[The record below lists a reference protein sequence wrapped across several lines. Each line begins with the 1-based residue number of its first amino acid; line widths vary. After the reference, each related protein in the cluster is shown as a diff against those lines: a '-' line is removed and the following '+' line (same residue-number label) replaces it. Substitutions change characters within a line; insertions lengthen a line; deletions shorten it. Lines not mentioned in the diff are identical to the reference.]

1 MVIKLQYTFLLKVT
15 LNQHQSDN
23 FVICNLKQTSYFN
36 IMNSTIKTNEG
47 KLIKMSIGGYVT
59 QPSFKNPGY
68 IPDNDGKSVI
78 YPGMFGVV
86 NNVKVGDKAFG
97 WAGDHIEPGVS
108 IDSEKINEH
117 FALHYLVCTGN
128 KAIVRSG
135 DAKGKVGIVTGE
147 HARNLIH
154 FDQKTLDKICIGDQV
169 DIITHGRGLKL
180 IDFPEIEI
188 KKIDPN
194 LLKAMNIKVIKG
206 KLIIDVAIELP
217 IRIMGSGAEL
227 NSEYVDQDLMS
238 GDRQLMKKLKIDE
251 MKLGDLIVINHAD
264 HRWGRSFKK
273 DYVSIAIC
281 IHGDSVMTGH
291 GPGIMTIMTGEKQY
305 LGWSISRVANLKKI
319 LKIKK

>member
-1 MVIKLQYTFLLKVT
+1 MAVA
-15 LNQHQSDN
+15 
-23 FVICNLKQTSYFN
+23 
-36 IMNSTIKTNEG
+36 
-47 KLIKMSIGGYVT
+47 GYVS

-68 IPDNDGKSVI
+68 IPNNDGKSVI

-108 IDSEKINEH
+108 IDSEHINEH
-117 FALHYLVCTGN
+117 FALHYMVCTGN

-135 DAKGKVGIVTGE
+135 EAKGSIGIVTGE
-147 HARNLIH
+147 HARNLVH
-154 FDQKTLDKICIGDQV
+154 FEQKTLDKICVGDQI

-180 IDFPEIEI
+180 LDFPDIEL

-194 LLKAMNIKVIKG
+194 LLKSMNLKIVDK
-206 KLIIDVAIELP
+206 KLIVDVAMELP

-238 GDRQLMKKLKIDE
+238 GDRSLMKKLKIDQ
-251 MKLGDLIVINHAD
+251 MRLGDLIVINHAD

-273 DYVSIAIC
+273 EYISIAIC

-291 GPGIMTIMTGEKQY
+291 GPGIMTIMTGKRKN
-305 LGWSISRVANLKKI
+305 LGWKINKKANIKNI
-319 LKIKK
+319 LKVKI

>member
-1 MVIKLQYTFLLKVT
+1 MIP
-15 LNQHQSDN
+15 
-23 FVICNLKQTSYFN
+23 NL
-36 IMNSTIKTNEG
+36 KTNEK

-68 IPDNDGKSVI
+68 IPDNDGNSVI
-78 YPGMFGVV
+78 LPGMYGVV

-97 WAGDHIEPGVS
+97 WNGDHIEPGVS
-108 IDSEKINEH
+108 IDSENINEH

-135 DAKGKVGIVTGE
+135 EAKGKTGIVTGE

-154 FDQKTLDKICIGDQV
+154 FEQNILEKICVGDQI

-180 IDFPEIEI
+180 LDFPEIEI

-194 LLKAMNIKVIKG
+194 LLKSMNFKVVNK
-206 KLIIDVAIELP
+206 KLIVDVAIELP
-217 IRIMGSGAEL
+217 IKIMGSGAEL

-238 GDRQLMKKLKIDE
+238 GDRSLMKKLKIDQ

-264 HRWGRSFKK
+264 HRWGRSYKK
-273 DYVSIAIC
+273 DHVSIALC

-291 GPGIMTIMTGEKQY
+291 GPGIMTVMTGTKKN
-305 LGWSISRVANLKKI
+305 LGWRINKKANLKNI
-319 LKIKK
+319 LKIKL

>member
-1 MVIKLQYTFLLKVT
+1 MI
-15 LNQHQSDN
+15 LN
-23 FVICNLKQTSYFN
+23 L
-36 IMNSTIKTNEG
+36 KTNEK

-68 IPDNDGKSVI
+68 IPDNDGNSVI
-78 YPGMFGVV
+78 LPGMYGVV

-97 WAGDHIEPGVS
+97 WNGDHIEPGVS
-108 IDSEKINEH
+108 IDSENINEH

-135 DAKGKVGIVTGE
+135 EAKGKTGIVTGE

-154 FDQKTLDKICIGDQV
+154 FEQNILEKICVGDQI

-180 IDFPEIEI
+180 LDFPEIEI

-194 LLKAMNIKVIKG
+194 LLKSMNFKVENK
-206 KLIIDVAIELP
+206 KLIVDVAIELP
-217 IRIMGSGAEL
+217 IKIMGSGAEL

-238 GDRQLMKKLKIDE
+238 GDRSLMKKLKIDQ

-264 HRWGRSFKK
+264 HRWGRSYKK
-273 DYVSIAIC
+273 DHVSIALC

-291 GPGIMTIMTGEKQY
+291 GPGIMTIMTGTKKN
-305 LGWSISRVANLKKI
+305 LGWRINKKANLKNI
-319 LKIKK
+319 LKIKL

>member
-1 MVIKLQYTFLLKVT
+1 MKKK
-15 LNQHQSDN
+15 S
-23 FVICNLKQTSYFN
+23 
-36 IMNSTIKTNEG
+36 
-47 KLIKMSIGGYVT
+47 LISNVESLIQMAVAGYVS

-68 IPDNDGKSVI
+68 IPNNDGKSVI

-108 IDSEKINEH
+108 IDSEHINEH
-117 FALHYLVCTGN
+117 FALHYMVCTGN

-135 DAKGKVGIVTGE
+135 EAKGSIGIVTGE
-147 HARNLIH
+147 HARNLVH
-154 FDQKTLDKICIGDQV
+154 FEQKTLDKICVGDQI

-180 IDFPEIEI
+180 LDFPDIEL

-194 LLKAMNIKVIKG
+194 LLKSMNLKIVDK
-206 KLIIDVAIELP
+206 KLIVDVAMELP

-238 GDRQLMKKLKIDE
+238 GDRSLMKKLIIDQ
-251 MKLGDLIVINHAD
+251 MRLGDLIVINHAD

-273 DYVSIAIC
+273 DYISIAIC

-291 GPGIMTIMTGEKQY
+291 GPGIMTIMTGKRKN
-305 LGWSISRVANLKKI
+305 LGWKINKKANIKNI
-319 LKIKK
+319 LKVKI

>member
-1 MVIKLQYTFLLKVT
+1 MIP
-15 LNQHQSDN
+15 
-23 FVICNLKQTSYFN
+23 NL
-36 IMNSTIKTNEG
+36 KTNEK

-68 IPDNDGKSVI
+68 IPDNDGNSVI
-78 YPGMFGVV
+78 LPGMYGVV

-97 WAGDHIEPGVS
+97 WKGDHIEPGIS
-108 IDSEKINEH
+108 IDSENINEH

-135 DAKGKVGIVTGE
+135 EAKGKTGIVTGE

-154 FDQKTLDKICIGDQV
+154 FEQNILEKICVGDQI

-180 IDFPEIEI
+180 LDFPEIEI

-194 LLKAMNIKVIKG
+194 LLKSMNFKVENK
-206 KLIIDVAIELP
+206 KLIVDVAIELP
-217 IRIMGSGAEL
+217 IKIMGSGAEL

-238 GDRQLMKKLKIDE
+238 GDRSLMKKLKIDQ

-264 HRWGRSFKK
+264 HRWGRSYKK
-273 DYVSIAIC
+273 DHVSIALC

-291 GPGIMTIMTGEKQY
+291 GPGIMTIMTGTKKN
-305 LGWSISRVANLKKI
+305 LDWRINKKANLKNI
-319 LKIKK
+319 LKIKL

>member
-1 MVIKLQYTFLLKVT
+1 MIP
-15 LNQHQSDN
+15 
-23 FVICNLKQTSYFN
+23 NL
-36 IMNSTIKTNEG
+36 KTNEK

-68 IPDNDGKSVI
+68 IPDNDGNSVI
-78 YPGMFGVV
+78 LPGMYGVV

-97 WAGDHIEPGVS
+97 WNGDHIEPGVS
-108 IDSEKINEH
+108 IDSENINEH

-135 DAKGKVGIVTGE
+135 EAKGKTGIVTGE

-154 FDQKTLDKICIGDQV
+154 FEQNILEKICVGDQI

-180 IDFPEIEI
+180 LDFPEIEI

-194 LLKAMNIKVIKG
+194 LLKSMNFKVENK
-206 KLIIDVAIELP
+206 KLIVDVAIELP
-217 IRIMGSGAEL
+217 IKIMGSGAEL

-238 GDRQLMKKLKIDE
+238 GDRSLMKKLKIDQ

-264 HRWGRSFKK
+264 HRWGRSYKK
-273 DYVSIAIC
+273 DRVSIALC

-291 GPGIMTIMTGEKQY
+291 GPGIMTIMTGTKKN
-305 LGWSISRVANLKKI
+305 LGWRINKKANLKNI
-319 LKIKK
+319 LKIKL

>member
-1 MVIKLQYTFLLKVT
+1 MIP
-15 LNQHQSDN
+15 
-23 FVICNLKQTSYFN
+23 NL
-36 IMNSTIKTNEG
+36 KTNE
-47 KLIKMSIGGYVT
+47 KNLIKMSIGGYVT

-68 IPDNDGKSVI
+68 IPNNDGNSVI
-78 YPGMFGVV
+78 LPGMYGVV

-97 WAGDHIEPGVS
+97 WSGDHIEPGVS
-108 IDSEKINEH
+108 IDLENINEH

-135 DAKGKVGIVTGE
+135 EAKGRTGVVTGE

-154 FDQKTLDKICIGDQV
+154 FEQKTLEKICVGDQI

-188 KKIDPN
+188 KKIDPS
-194 LLKAMNIKVIKG
+194 LLKSMNFKVENK
-206 KLIIDVAIELP
+206 KLIVDVAIELP
-217 IRIMGSGAEL
+217 IKIMGSGAEL

-238 GDRQLMKKLKIDE
+238 GDRSLMKKLKIDQ

-264 HRWGRSFKK
+264 HRWGRSYKK
-273 DYVSIAIC
+273 DHVSIALC

-291 GPGIMTIMTGEKQY
+291 GPGIMTIMTATKKN
-305 LGWSISRVANLKKI
+305 LSWKINKNANLKNI
-319 LKIKK
+319 LKIKL

>member
-1 MVIKLQYTFLLKVT
+1 MIP
-15 LNQHQSDN
+15 
-23 FVICNLKQTSYFN
+23 NL
-36 IMNSTIKTNEG
+36 KTNE
-47 KLIKMSIGGYVT
+47 KNLIKMSIGGYVT

-68 IPDNDGKSVI
+68 IPDNDGNSVI
-78 YPGMFGVV
+78 LPGMYGVV

-97 WAGDHIEPGVS
+97 WNGDHIEPGVS
-108 IDSEKINEH
+108 IDSENINEH

-135 DAKGKVGIVTGE
+135 EAKGKTGIVTGE

-154 FDQKTLDKICIGDQV
+154 FEQNTLEKICVGDQI

-180 IDFPEIEI
+180 LDFPEIEI

-194 LLKAMNIKVIKG
+194 LLKSMNFKVVNK
-206 KLIIDVAIELP
+206 KLIVDVAIELP
-217 IRIMGSGAEL
+217 IKIMGSGAEL

-238 GDRQLMKKLKIDE
+238 GDRSLMKKLKIDQ

-264 HRWGRSFKK
+264 HRWGRSYKK
-273 DYVSIAIC
+273 DHVSIALC

-291 GPGIMTIMTGEKQY
+291 GPGIMTIMTGTKKN
-305 LGWSISRVANLKKI
+305 LGWRINKKANLKNI
-319 LKIKK
+319 LKIKL

>member
-1 MVIKLQYTFLLKVT
+1 MIP
-15 LNQHQSDN
+15 
-23 FVICNLKQTSYFN
+23 NL
-36 IMNSTIKTNEG
+36 KTNEK

-68 IPDNDGKSVI
+68 IPDNDGNSVI
-78 YPGMFGVV
+78 LPGMYGVV

-97 WAGDHIEPGVS
+97 WKGDHIEPGIS
-108 IDSEKINEH
+108 IDSENINEH

-135 DAKGKVGIVTGE
+135 EAKGKTGIVTGE

-154 FDQKTLDKICIGDQV
+154 FEQNILEKICVGDQI

-180 IDFPEIEI
+180 LDFPEIEI

-194 LLKAMNIKVIKG
+194 LLKSMNFKVVNK
-206 KLIIDVAIELP
+206 KLIVDVAIELP
-217 IRIMGSGAEL
+217 IKIMGSGAEL

-238 GDRQLMKKLKIDE
+238 GDRSLMKKLKIDQ

-264 HRWGRSFKK
+264 HRWGRSYKK
-273 DYVSIAIC
+273 DHVSIALC

-291 GPGIMTIMTGEKQY
+291 GPGIMTIMTATKKN
-305 LGWSISRVANLKKI
+305 LVWKINKNANLKNI
-319 LKIKK
+319 LKIKL

>member
-1 MVIKLQYTFLLKVT
+1 MIP
-15 LNQHQSDN
+15 
-23 FVICNLKQTSYFN
+23 NL
-36 IMNSTIKTNEG
+36 KTNEK

-68 IPDNDGKSVI
+68 IPDNDGNSVI
-78 YPGMFGVV
+78 LPGMYGVV
-86 NNVKVGDKAFG
+86 NNVKVGDRAFG
-97 WAGDHIEPGVS
+97 WNGDHIEPGVS
-108 IDSEKINEH
+108 IDSENINEH

-135 DAKGKVGIVTGE
+135 EAKGKTGIVTGE

-154 FDQKTLDKICIGDQV
+154 FEQNILEKICVGDQI

-180 IDFPEIEI
+180 LDFPEIEI

-194 LLKAMNIKVIKG
+194 LLKSMNFKVENK
-206 KLIIDVAIELP
+206 KLIVDVAIELP
-217 IRIMGSGAEL
+217 IKIMGSGAEL

-238 GDRQLMKKLKIDE
+238 GDRSLMKKLKIDQ

-264 HRWGRSFKK
+264 HRWGRSYKK
-273 DYVSIAIC
+273 DHVSIALC

-291 GPGIMTIMTGEKQY
+291 GPGIMTIMTGTKKN
-305 LGWSISRVANLKKI
+305 LGWRINKKANLKNI
-319 LKIKK
+319 LKIKL

>member
-1 MVIKLQYTFLLKVT
+1 MIP
-15 LNQHQSDN
+15 
-23 FVICNLKQTSYFN
+23 NL
-36 IMNSTIKTNEG
+36 KTNEK

-59 QPSFKNPGY
+59 QPSFRNPGY
-68 IPDNDGKSVI
+68 IPDNDGNSVI
-78 YPGMFGVV
+78 LPGMYGVV

-97 WAGDHIEPGVS
+97 WKGDHIEPGIS
-108 IDSEKINEH
+108 IDSENINEH

-135 DAKGKVGIVTGE
+135 EAKGKTGIVTGE

-154 FDQKTLDKICIGDQV
+154 FEQNILEKICVGDQI

-180 IDFPEIEI
+180 LDFPEIEI

-194 LLKAMNIKVIKG
+194 LLKSMNFKVVNK
-206 KLIIDVAIELP
+206 KLIVDVAIELP
-217 IRIMGSGAEL
+217 IKIMGSGAEL

-238 GDRQLMKKLKIDE
+238 GDRSLMKKLKIDQ

-264 HRWGRSFKK
+264 HRWGRSYKK
-273 DYVSIAIC
+273 DHVSIALC

-291 GPGIMTIMTGEKQY
+291 GPGIMTIMTGTKKN
-305 LGWSISRVANLKKI
+305 LDWRINKKANLKNI
-319 LKIKK
+319 LKIKL

>member
-1 MVIKLQYTFLLKVT
+1 MKKK
-15 LNQHQSDN
+15 S
-23 FVICNLKQTSYFN
+23 
-36 IMNSTIKTNEG
+36 
-47 KLIKMSIGGYVT
+47 LISNVESLIQMAVAGYVS

-68 IPDNDGKSVI
+68 IPNNDGKSVI

-108 IDSEKINEH
+108 IDSEHINEH
-117 FALHYLVCTGN
+117 FALHYMVCTGN

-135 DAKGKVGIVTGE
+135 EAKGSIGIVTGE
-147 HARNLIH
+147 HARNLVH
-154 FDQKTLDKICIGDQV
+154 FEQKTLNKICVGDQI

-180 IDFPEIEI
+180 LDFPDIEL

-194 LLKAMNIKVIKG
+194 LLKSMNLKIVDK
-206 KLIIDVAIELP
+206 KLIVDVAMELP

-238 GDRQLMKKLKIDE
+238 GDRSLMKKLKIDQ
-251 MKLGDLIVINHAD
+251 MRLGDLIVINHAD

-273 DYVSIAIC
+273 DYISIAIC

-291 GPGIMTIMTGEKQY
+291 GPGIMTIMTGKRKN
-305 LGWSISRVANLKKI
+305 LGWKINKKANIKNI
-319 LKIKK
+319 LKVKI

>member
-1 MVIKLQYTFLLKVT
+1 MKKKSLKSNVE
-15 LNQHQSDN
+15 S
-23 FVICNLKQTSYFN
+23 
-36 IMNSTIKTNEG
+36 
-47 KLIKMSIGGYVT
+47 LIQMAVAGYVS

-68 IPDNDGKSVI
+68 IPNNDGKSVI

-108 IDSEKINEH
+108 IDSEHINEH
-117 FALHYLVCTGN
+117 FALHYMVCTGN

-135 DAKGKVGIVTGE
+135 EAKGSIGIVTGE
-147 HARNLIH
+147 HARNLVH
-154 FDQKTLDKICIGDQV
+154 FEQKTLDKICVGDQI

-180 IDFPEIEI
+180 LDFPDIEL

-194 LLKAMNIKVIKG
+194 LLKSMNLKIVDK
-206 KLIIDVAIELP
+206 KLIVDVAMELP

-238 GDRQLMKKLKIDE
+238 GDRSLMKKLKIDQ
-251 MKLGDLIVINHAD
+251 MRLGDLIIINHAD

-273 DYVSIAIC
+273 DYISIAIC

-291 GPGIMTIMTGEKQY
+291 GPGIMTIMTGKRKN
-305 LGWSISRVANLKKI
+305 LGWKINKKANIKNI
-319 LKIKK
+319 LKVKI

>member
-1 MVIKLQYTFLLKVT
+1 MIP
-15 LNQHQSDN
+15 
-23 FVICNLKQTSYFN
+23 NL
-36 IMNSTIKTNEG
+36 KTNEK

-68 IPDNDGKSVI
+68 IPDNDGNSVI
-78 YPGMFGVV
+78 LPGMYGVV

-97 WAGDHIEPGVS
+97 WNGDHIEPGVS
-108 IDSEKINEH
+108 IDSENVNEH

-135 DAKGKVGIVTGE
+135 EAKGKTGIVTGE

-154 FDQKTLDKICIGDQV
+154 FEQNILEKICVGDQI

-180 IDFPEIEI
+180 LDFPEIEI

-194 LLKAMNIKVIKG
+194 LLKSMNFKVENK
-206 KLIIDVAIELP
+206 KLIVDVAIELP
-217 IRIMGSGAEL
+217 IKIMGSGAEL

-238 GDRQLMKKLKIDE
+238 GDRSLMKQLKIDQ

-264 HRWGRSFKK
+264 HRWGRSYKK
-273 DYVSIAIC
+273 DHVSIALC

-291 GPGIMTIMTGEKQY
+291 GPGIMTIMTGTKKN
-305 LGWSISRVANLKKI
+305 LGWKINKNANLKNI
-319 LKIKK
+319 LKIKL

>member
-1 MVIKLQYTFLLKVT
+1 MIP
-15 LNQHQSDN
+15 
-23 FVICNLKQTSYFN
+23 NL
-36 IMNSTIKTNEG
+36 KTNEK

-68 IPDNDGKSVI
+68 IPDNDGNSVI
-78 YPGMFGVV
+78 LPGMYGVV

-97 WAGDHIEPGVS
+97 WNGDHIEPGVS
-108 IDSEKINEH
+108 IDSENVNEH

-135 DAKGKVGIVTGE
+135 EAKGKTGIVTGE

-154 FDQKTLDKICIGDQV
+154 FEQNVLEKICIGDQI

-180 IDFPEIEI
+180 LDFPEIEI

-194 LLKAMNIKVIKG
+194 LLKSMNFKVENK
-206 KLIIDVAIELP
+206 KLIVDVAIELP
-217 IRIMGSGAEL
+217 IKIMGSGAEL

-238 GDRQLMKKLKIDE
+238 GDRSLMKKLKIDQ

-264 HRWGRSFKK
+264 HRWGRSYKK
-273 DYVSIAIC
+273 DHVSIALC

-291 GPGIMTIMTGEKQY
+291 GPGIMTVMTGTKKN
-305 LGWSISRVANLKKI
+305 LGWRINKKANLKNI
-319 LKIKK
+319 LKIKL

>member
-1 MVIKLQYTFLLKVT
+1 MIP
-15 LNQHQSDN
+15 
-23 FVICNLKQTSYFN
+23 NL
-36 IMNSTIKTNEG
+36 KTNEK

-68 IPDNDGKSVI
+68 IPDNDGNSVI
-78 YPGMFGVV
+78 LPGMYGVV

-97 WAGDHIEPGVS
+97 WNGDHIEPGVS
-108 IDSEKINEH
+108 IDSENINEH

-135 DAKGKVGIVTGE
+135 EAKGKTGIVTGE

-154 FDQKTLDKICIGDQV
+154 FEQNILEKICVGDQI

-180 IDFPEIEI
+180 LDFPEIEI

-194 LLKAMNIKVIKG
+194 LLKSMNFKVENK
-206 KLIIDVAIELP
+206 KLIVDVAIELP
-217 IRIMGSGAEL
+217 IKIMGSGAEL

-238 GDRQLMKKLKIDE
+238 GDRSLMKKLKIDQ

-264 HRWGRSFKK
+264 HRWGRSYKK
-273 DYVSIAIC
+273 DHVSIALC

-291 GPGIMTIMTGEKQY
+291 GPGIMTIITGTKKN
-305 LGWSISRVANLKKI
+305 LGWRINKKANLKNI
-319 LKIKK
+319 LKIKL

>member
-1 MVIKLQYTFLLKVT
+1 MK
-15 LNQHQSDN
+15 
-23 FVICNLKQTSYFN
+23 NLS
-36 IMNSTIKTNEG
+36 IISNSNS
-47 KLIKMSIGGYVT
+47 LIKMVVAGYVS

-86 NNVKVGDKAFG
+86 NNVKIGDKAFG

-108 IDSEKINEH
+108 IDSEHINEH
-117 FALHYLVCTGN
+117 FALHYMVCIGN

-135 DAKGKVGIVTGE
+135 EAKGSIGVVTGE
-147 HARNLIH
+147 HARNLVH
-154 FDQKTLDKICIGDQV
+154 FEQKTLDKICVGDQI

-180 IDFPEIEI
+180 LDFPEIEI
-188 KKIDPN
+188 KKIDPK
-194 LLKAMNIKVIKG
+194 LLKSMNLKIIDKR
-206 KLIIDVAIELP
+206 LIIDVAIELP

-238 GDRQLMKKLKIDE
+238 GDRSLMKKLKIDQ
-251 MKLGDLIVINHAD
+251 MRLGDLIVINHAD

-273 DYVSIAIC
+273 EYISIAIC

-291 GPGIMTIMTGEKQY
+291 GPGIMTIMTGKRKD
-305 LGWSISRVANLKKI
+305 LGWNINKKANIKNI
-319 LKIKK
+319 LKVKK

>member
-1 MVIKLQYTFLLKVT
+1 MIP
-15 LNQHQSDN
+15 
-23 FVICNLKQTSYFN
+23 NL
-36 IMNSTIKTNEG
+36 KTNEK

-68 IPDNDGKSVI
+68 IPDNDGNSVI
-78 YPGMFGVV
+78 LPGMYGVV

-97 WAGDHIEPGVS
+97 WNGDHIEPGVS
-108 IDSEKINEH
+108 IDSENINEH

-135 DAKGKVGIVTGE
+135 EAKGKTGIVTGE

-154 FDQKTLDKICIGDQV
+154 FEQNTLEKICVGDQI

-180 IDFPEIEI
+180 FDFPEIEI

-194 LLKAMNIKVIKG
+194 LLKSMNFKVVNK
-206 KLIIDVAIELP
+206 KLIVDVAIELP
-217 IRIMGSGAEL
+217 IKIMGSGAEL

-238 GDRQLMKKLKIDE
+238 GDRSLMKKLKIDQ
-251 MKLGDLIVINHAD
+251 MKLGDLIAINHAD
-264 HRWGRSFKK
+264 HRWGRSYKK
-273 DYVSIAIC
+273 DHVSIALC

-291 GPGIMTIMTGEKQY
+291 GPGIMTIMTGTKKN
-305 LGWSISRVANLKKI
+305 LGWRINKKANLKNL
-319 LKIKK
+319 LKIKL

>member
-1 MVIKLQYTFLLKVT
+1 MFT
-15 LNQHQSDN
+15 
-23 FVICNLKQTSYFN
+23 NL
-36 IMNSTIKTNEG
+36 KTNEK

-68 IPDNDGKSVI
+68 IPDNDGNSVI
-78 YPGMFGVV
+78 LPGMYGVV

-97 WAGDHIEPGVS
+97 WNGDHIEPGVS
-108 IDSEKINEH
+108 IDSENINEH

-135 DAKGKVGIVTGE
+135 EAKGKTGIVTGE

-154 FDQKTLDKICIGDQV
+154 IELNILEKNCVGDQV
-169 DIITHGRGLKL
+169 DIIPQGRGLKL
-180 IDFPEIEI
+180 LDFPEIEI

-194 LLKAMNIKVIKG
+194 LLKSMNFKVENK
-206 KLIIDVAIELP
+206 KLIVDVAIELP
-217 IRIMGSGAEL
+217 IKIMGSGAEL

-238 GDRQLMKKLKIDE
+238 GDRSLMKKLKIDQ

-264 HRWGRSFKK
+264 HRWGRSYKK
-273 DYVSIAIC
+273 DHVSIALC

-291 GPGIMTIMTGEKQY
+291 GPGIMTIMTGTKKN
-305 LGWSISRVANLKKI
+305 LGWRINKKANLKNI
-319 LKIKK
+319 LKIKL

>member
-1 MVIKLQYTFLLKVT
+1 MIP
-15 LNQHQSDN
+15 
-23 FVICNLKQTSYFN
+23 NL
-36 IMNSTIKTNEG
+36 KTNE
-47 KLIKMSIGGYVT
+47 KNLIKMSIGGYVT

-68 IPDNDGKSVI
+68 IPDNDGNSVI
-78 YPGMFGVV
+78 LPGMYGVV

-97 WAGDHIEPGVS
+97 WNGDHIEPGVS
-108 IDSEKINEH
+108 IDSENINEH

-135 DAKGKVGIVTGE
+135 EAKGKTGIVTGE

-154 FDQKTLDKICIGDQV
+154 FEQNILEKICVGDQI

-180 IDFPEIEI
+180 LDFPEIEI

-194 LLKAMNIKVIKG
+194 LLKSMNFKVVNK
-206 KLIIDVAIELP
+206 KLIVDVAIELP
-217 IRIMGSGAEL
+217 IKIMGSGAEL

-238 GDRQLMKKLKIDE
+238 GDRSLMKKLKIDQ

-264 HRWGRSFKK
+264 HRWGRSYKK
-273 DYVSIAIC
+273 DHVSIALC

-291 GPGIMTIMTGEKQY
+291 GPGIMTIMTGTKKN
-305 LGWSISRVANLKKI
+305 LGWRINKKANLKNI
-319 LKIKK
+319 LKIKL

>member
-1 MVIKLQYTFLLKVT
+1 MIP
-15 LNQHQSDN
+15 
-23 FVICNLKQTSYFN
+23 NL
-36 IMNSTIKTNEG
+36 KTNEK

-68 IPDNDGKSVI
+68 IPDNDGNSVI
-78 YPGMFGVV
+78 LPGMYGVV

-97 WAGDHIEPGVS
+97 WNGDHIEPGVS
-108 IDSEKINEH
+108 IDSENINEH

-135 DAKGKVGIVTGE
+135 EAKGKTGIVTGE

-154 FDQKTLDKICIGDQV
+154 FEQNILEKICVGDQI

-180 IDFPEIEI
+180 LDFPEIEI

-194 LLKAMNIKVIKG
+194 LLKSMNFKVENK
-206 KLIIDVAIELP
+206 KLIVDVAIELP
-217 IRIMGSGAEL
+217 IKIMGSGAEL

-238 GDRQLMKKLKIDE
+238 GDRSLMKKLKIDQ

-264 HRWGRSFKK
+264 HRWGRSYKK
-273 DYVSIAIC
+273 DHLSIALC

-291 GPGIMTIMTGEKQY
+291 GPGIMTIMTGTKKN
-305 LGWSISRVANLKKI
+305 LGWRINKKANLKNI
-319 LKIKK
+319 LKIKL

>member
-1 MVIKLQYTFLLKVT
+1 MKKK
-15 LNQHQSDN
+15 S
-23 FVICNLKQTSYFN
+23 
-36 IMNSTIKTNEG
+36 
-47 KLIKMSIGGYVT
+47 LISNVESLIQMAVAGYVS

-68 IPDNDGKSVI
+68 IPNNDGKSVI

-108 IDSEKINEH
+108 IDSEHINEH
-117 FALHYLVCTGN
+117 FALHYMVCTGN

-135 DAKGKVGIVTGE
+135 EAKGSIGIVTGE
-147 HARNLIH
+147 HARNLVH
-154 FDQKTLDKICIGDQV
+154 FEQKTLDKICVGDQI

-180 IDFPEIEI
+180 LDFPDIEL

-194 LLKAMNIKVIKG
+194 LLKSMNLKIVDK
-206 KLIIDVAIELP
+206 KLIVDVAMELP

-238 GDRQLMKKLKIDE
+238 GDRSLMKKLKIDQ
-251 MKLGDLIVINHAD
+251 MRLGDLIVINHAD

-273 DYVSIAIC
+273 DYISIAIC

-291 GPGIMTIMTGEKQY
+291 GPGIMTIMTGKRKN
-305 LGWSISRVANLKKI
+305 LGWKINKKANIKNILRVKI
-319 LKIKK
+319 

>member
-1 MVIKLQYTFLLKVT
+1 MIP
-15 LNQHQSDN
+15 
-23 FVICNLKQTSYFN
+23 NL
-36 IMNSTIKTNEG
+36 KTNEK

-68 IPDNDGKSVI
+68 IPDNDGNSVI
-78 YPGMFGVV
+78 LPGMYGVV

-97 WAGDHIEPGVS
+97 WNGDHIEPGVS
-108 IDSEKINEH
+108 IDSENINEH

-135 DAKGKVGIVTGE
+135 EAKGKTGIVTGE

-154 FDQKTLDKICIGDQV
+154 FEQNILEKICVGDQI

-180 IDFPEIEI
+180 LDFPEIEI

-194 LLKAMNIKVIKG
+194 LFKSMNFKVENK
-206 KLIIDVAIELP
+206 KLIVDVAIELP
-217 IRIMGSGAEL
+217 IKIMGSGAEL

-238 GDRQLMKKLKIDE
+238 GDRSLMKKLKIDQ

-264 HRWGRSFKK
+264 HRWGRSYKK
-273 DYVSIAIC
+273 DHVSIALC

-291 GPGIMTIMTGEKQY
+291 GPGIMTIMTGTKKN
-305 LGWSISRVANLKKI
+305 LGWRINKKANLKKI
-319 LKIKK
+319 LKIKL

>member
-1 MVIKLQYTFLLKVT
+1 MIP
-15 LNQHQSDN
+15 
-23 FVICNLKQTSYFN
+23 NL
-36 IMNSTIKTNEG
+36 KTNEK

-68 IPDNDGKSVI
+68 IPDNDGNSVI
-78 YPGMFGVV
+78 LPGMYGVV

-97 WAGDHIEPGVS
+97 WNGDHIEPGVS
-108 IDSEKINEH
+108 IDSENINEH

-135 DAKGKVGIVTGE
+135 EAKGKTGIVTGE

-154 FDQKTLDKICIGDQV
+154 FEQNILEKICVGDQI

-180 IDFPEIEI
+180 LDFPEIEI

-194 LLKAMNIKVIKG
+194 LLKSMNFKVENK
-206 KLIIDVAIELP
+206 KLIVDVAIELP
-217 IRIMGSGAEL
+217 IKIMGSGAEL

-238 GDRQLMKKLKIDE
+238 GDRSLMKKLKIDQ

-264 HRWGRSFKK
+264 HRWGRSYKK
-273 DYVSIAIC
+273 DRVSIALC

-291 GPGIMTIMTGEKQY
+291 GPGIMTIMTGTKKN
-305 LGWSISRVANLKKI
+305 LGWRINKKSNLKNI
-319 LKIKK
+319 LKIKL

>member
-1 MVIKLQYTFLLKVT
+1 MIP
-15 LNQHQSDN
+15 
-23 FVICNLKQTSYFN
+23 NL
-36 IMNSTIKTNEG
+36 KTNEK

-68 IPDNDGKSVI
+68 IPDNDGNSVI
-78 YPGMFGVV
+78 LPGMYGVV

-97 WAGDHIEPGVS
+97 WNGDHIEPGVS
-108 IDSEKINEH
+108 IDSENINEH

-135 DAKGKVGIVTGE
+135 EAKGKTGIVTGE

-154 FDQKTLDKICIGDQV
+154 FEQNILEKICVGDQI

-180 IDFPEIEI
+180 LDFPEIEI

-194 LLKAMNIKVIKG
+194 LLKSMNFKVVNK
-206 KLIIDVAIELP
+206 KLIVDVAIELP
-217 IRIMGSGAEL
+217 IKIMGSGAEL

-238 GDRQLMKKLKIDE
+238 GDRSLMKKLKIDQ

-264 HRWGRSFKK
+264 HRWGRSYKK
-273 DYVSIAIC
+273 DHVSIALC

-291 GPGIMTIMTGEKQY
+291 GPGIMTIMTGTKKN
-305 LGWSISRVANLKKI
+305 LGWRINKKANLKNI
-319 LKIKK
+319 LKIKL